1 MAQLYAGTSG
11 WAYPS
16 WKPDFYPAKLA
27 QAKFL
32 PYYATRL
39 NAVEVNFTFRQLLKE
54 TTAQKWIA
62 ETPATFQFSV
72 KAHQVITH
80 IKRLKKAEDFIPRF
94 LSTVQPIAQA
104 GKLGPL
110 LFQLP
115 PNMKADPALLEE
127 FLGNLPRGVPSA
139 FEFRHPSWF
148 EDSIFELLKRHNRA
162 LCVAETEERVTP
174 DVITAN
180 FSYYRYRKP
189 SYTPEERQTMVGRI
203 RDHLDAGR
211 NVFAYFK
218 HEETPQ
224 GALYAIEVLKE
235 IQGAAT
241 ENRQVTTGT

>member
-1 MAQLYAGTSG
+1 VAQLYAGTSG

-32 PYYATRL
+32 PYYARRL
-39 NAVEVNFTFRQLLKE
+39 NTVEVNFTFRQLLKE
-54 TTAQKWIA
+54 TTVQKWIA
-62 ETPATFQFSV
+62 GTPEQFRFGI

-80 IKRLKKAEDFIPRF
+80 IKRLKKTEEFIPRF
-94 LSTVQPIAQA
+94 LSTLEPLAHA

-115 PNMKADPALLEE
+115 PNMKADIELLKE
-127 FLGNLPRGVPSA
+127 FLLTLPRGVPSA
-139 FEFRHPSWF
+139 FEFRHTSWF
-148 EDSIFELLKRHNRA
+148 SDEVFDLLKACNRA

-174 DVITAN
+174 DVLTAD
-180 FSYYRYRKP
+180 FCYYRYRKP
-189 SYTPEERQTMVGRI
+189 TYTAEERANMISRI
-203 RDHLDAGR
+203 REHLDAGR

-224 GALYAIEVLKE
+224 GALYAAEVLKE
-235 IQGAAT
+235 IQ
-241 ENRQVTTGT
+241 

>member
-1 MAQLYAGTSG
+1 MAQVYAGTSG

-32 PYYATRL
+32 QHYATQL

-54 TTAQKWIA
+54 TTSQKWIA
-62 ETPATFQFSV
+62 ETPAAFRFSV

-80 IKRLKKAEDFIPRF
+80 IKRLKKTEDFVPRF
-94 LSTVQPIAQA
+94 LSTIEPLAQA
-104 GKLGPL
+104 QKLGPL

-115 PNMKADPALLEE
+115 PNLKVDVGLLQE
-127 FLGNLPRGVPSA
+127 FLAVLPRAVPSA
-139 FEFRHPSWF
+139 FEFRHDSWF
-148 EDSIFELLKRHNRA
+148 ADEVFELLKSRNLA

-174 DVITAN
+174 DVVTAD
-180 FSYYRYRKP
+180 FAYYRYRKP
-189 SYTPEERQTMVGRI
+189 SYSTDERAAMIRRI
-203 RDHLDAGR
+203 REHLSAGR

-224 GALYAIEVLKE
+224 GAIYAAELFKEVSAR
-235 IQGAAT
+235 G
-241 ENRQVTTGT
+241 

>member
-32 PYYATRL
+32 PFYATKL

-54 TTAQKWIA
+54 TTAQKWIG
-62 ETPATFQFSV
+62 ETPQAFQFSV

-80 IKRLKKAEDFIPRF
+80 IKRLNKTEDFIPRF

-115 PNMKADPALLEE
+115 PNLKADPGLLEE
-127 FLGNLPRGVPSA
+127 FLSILPRGVPSA
-139 FEFRHPSWF
+139 FEFRHASWF
-148 EDSIFELLKRHNRA
+148 EEAIFDLLKKHNRA
-162 LCVAETEERVTP
+162 LCIAETEERVTP
-174 DVITAN
+174 DVVTAD
-180 FSYYRYRKP
+180 FCYHRYRKP
-189 SYTPEERQTMVGRI
+189 TYTPEERQAMTSRI
-203 RDHLDAGR
+203 REHLSAGR

-218 HEETPQ
+218 HEETPE
-224 GALYAIEVLKE
+224 GALYASELLKQ
-235 IQGAAT
+235 IQDAEQT
-241 ENRQVTTGT
+241 QSK